1 MPIRQLPTDVASK
14 IAAGEVIERPASV
27 VKELV
32 ENSLDA
38 GATRIETVIREGG
51 VAEIRVSD
59 DGCGIP
65 ADEVS
70 LAFLRHAT
78 SKLTTVDELQ
88 SVATLGFRGEALPSI
103 AAVSR
108 ATLTTRAIGADS
120 GVRIQLRYGEPAGL
134 DEVGCA
140 PGTTVQAQEL
150 FGNLPARRKF
160 LRSSAAETARIQ
172 EVVSRYALAS
182 PGVKFTLTADGR
194 SILDTPGSGRAR
206 DAVLSVYGSDI
217 ASQMLPVLHV
227 DGDISIDGF
236 VSTPQISRGNRSYIT
251 LLVNHRWVFDGSIA
265 YAITQAY
272 QGMLPDRRYPVATID
287 VVIPAHAVDVNSHPA
302 KREVRFRNA
311 DRLFSAVHHAVRD
324 ALLAHA
330 PVRQAVSVAT
340 PAHTDAPAD
349 SAPAQPLLAPGT
361 SRSPTGPRTTSGPAP
376 LPTTQLVSSAGSLRD
391 VLASLRVV
399 GQIRQT
405 YIVAE
410 GPEGMYLV
418 DQHAAHERVVYDRLR
433 QQARNQQRI
442 SQPLLSPTPC
452 DLSIAQAATMEEYA
466 ELLESYGFGIEA
478 FGNSTWLLRALPAS
492 LADGA
497 KGVTD
502 PVQILLELLD
512 AIALEQVIMEREDAL
527 AATIACHGS
536 VRAGM
541 NLTIDEMSALLEQL
555 EATPDPHS
563 CPHGRPTVVRF
574 TEYQL
579 EREFRRR

>member
-160 LRSSAAETARIQ
+160 LRSPAAETARIQ

-182 PGVKFTLTADGR
+182 PGVKFTLIADGR

-206 DAVLSVYGSDI
+206 DAVLSVYGPDI

-272 QGMLPDRRYPVATID
+272 QGMLPDRRYPVAVID

-324 ALLAHA
+324 GLLAHA

-361 SRSPTGPRTTSGPAP
+361 ARSAAGPQTSSGPAP

-433 QQARNQQRI
+433 QQASNQQRI

-478 FGNSTWLLRALPAS
+478 FGNNTWLLRALPAS
-492 LADGA
+492 LADGG

-555 EATPDPHS
+555 EVTPDPHS

>member
-108 ATLTTRAIGADS
+108 AILTTRAIGADS

-194 SILDTPGSGRAR
+194 TILDTPGSGRAR

-272 QGMLPDRRYPVATID
+272 QGMLPDRRYPVAVID

-340 PAHTDAPAD
+340 PAHADAPAD
-349 SAPAQPLLAPGT
+349 SAPAQPLLAPGA
-361 SRSPTGPRTTSGPAP
+361 SRSPAGPRTSSGPAP

-433 QQARNQQRI
+433 QQASNQQRI

-478 FGNSTWLLRALPAS
+478 FGNNTWLLRALPAS
-492 LADGA
+492 LADGG

-555 EATPDPHS
+555 EVTPDPHS

>member
-1 MPIRQLPTDVASK
+1 MPIRQLPSDVASK
-14 IAAGEVIERPASV
+14 IAAGEIIERPASV

-59 DGCGIP
+59 DGSGIP

-108 ATLTTRAIGADS
+108 ATLTTRATGADS

-160 LRSSAAETARIQ
+160 LRSSATETARIQ

-194 SILDTPGSGRAR
+194 TILDTPGSGRAR

-217 ASQMLPVLHV
+217 ASQMLPVLHR

-236 VSTPQISRGNRSYIT
+236 VSTPQISRGNRSYMT

-272 QGMLPDRRYPVATID
+272 QGMLPDRRYPVAVID
-287 VVIPAHAVDVNSHPA
+287 VVIPPHAVDVNSHPS

-311 DRLFSAVHHAVRD
+311 DRLFSAVNHAVRD

-330 PVRQAVSVAT
+330 PVRQVVSVPT
-340 PAHTDAPAD
+340 PVHTDAPAN
-349 SAPAQPLLAPGT
+349 SAPAQPHLAPGT
-361 SRSPTGPRTTSGPAP
+361 SHSPVGPRASSGPAP
-376 LPTTQLVSSAGSLRD
+376 LPTTQLAPSAGSLRE

-433 QQARNQQRI
+433 RQAKNQQRI

-478 FGNSTWLLRALPAS
+478 FGNNTWLLRAIPAS
-492 LADGA
+492 LADGG

-512 AIALEQVIMEREDAL
+512 AIALEQVVMEREDAL

-541 NLTIDEMSALLEQL
+541 NLTIEEMSALLEQL
-555 EATPDPHS
+555 EVTPDPHS

>member
-88 SVATLGFRGEALPSI
+88 SVSTLGFRGEALPSI

-120 GVRIQLRYGEPAGL
+120 GVRIQLRYGEPAGF

-194 SILDTPGSGRAR
+194 TILDTPGSGRAR

-251 LLVNHRWVFDGSIA
+251 LLVNHRWVFDGSVA

-272 QGMLPDRRYPVATID
+272 QGMLPDRRYPVAVID

-349 SAPAQPLLAPGT
+349 SAPAQPLLAPGA
-361 SRSPTGPRTTSGPAP
+361 SRSPAGPRTTSGPAP

-433 QQARNQQRI
+433 QQVSNQQRI

-478 FGNSTWLLRALPAS
+478 FGNNTWLLRAVPTS
-492 LADGA
+492 LADGG

-536 VRAGM
+536 VRAGI

>member
-120 GVRIQLRYGEPAGL
+120 GVRIQLRYGEPVGL

-194 SILDTPGSGRAR
+194 TILETPGSGRAR

-227 DGDISIDGF
+227 DGDVSIDGF

-272 QGMLPDRRYPVATID
+272 QGMLPDRRFPVAVID
-287 VVIPAHAVDVNSHPA
+287 VATPAHEVDVNSHPS

-330 PVRQAVSVAT
+330 PVRQVVSVAT
-340 PAHTDAPAD
+340 PAHTDAPAN
-349 SAPAQPLLAPGT
+349 SAPAQPLLVPGT
-361 SRSPTGPRTTSGPAP
+361 SRSPAGPRASSGPAP

-433 QQARNQQRI
+433 QQASNQQRI

-478 FGNSTWLLRALPAS
+478 FGNNTWLLRAVPAS

-555 EATPDPHS
+555 EVTPYPHS

>member
-65 ADEVS
+65 AGEVS

-182 PGVKFTLTADGR
+182 PGVKFTLAADGR
-194 SILDTPGSGRAR
+194 TILDTPGSGRAR

-272 QGMLPDRRYPVATID
+272 QGMLPDRRYPVAIID

-349 SAPAQPLLAPGT
+349 SAPAQPLLAPGA
-361 SRSPTGPRTTSGPAP
+361 SRSPAGPRTTSGPAP

-478 FGNSTWLLRALPAS
+478 FGNNTWLLRALPAS
-492 LADGA
+492 LADGG

-502 PVQILLELLD
+502 PVHILLELLD

>member
-65 ADEVS
+65 DDEVS

-194 SILDTPGSGRAR
+194 TILDTPGSGRAR
-206 DAVLSVYGSDI
+206 DAVLSVYGPDI

-272 QGMLPDRRYPVATID
+272 QGMLPDRRYPFAIID

-361 SRSPTGPRTTSGPAP
+361 SRSPTGPRTSSGPAP

-478 FGNSTWLLRALPAS
+478 FGNNTWLLRALPAS
-492 LADGA
+492 LADGG

>member
-120 GVRIQLRYGEPAGL
+120 GVRIQLRYGEPAGV

-194 SILDTPGSGRAR
+194 TILDTPGSGRAR

-272 QGMLPDRRYPVATID
+272 QGMLPDRRYPVAIID

-349 SAPAQPLLAPGT
+349 SAPAQPLLAPGA
-361 SRSPTGPRTTSGPAP
+361 SRSPAGLRTTSGPAP

-478 FGNSTWLLRALPAS
+478 FGNNTWLLRALPAS
-492 LADGA
+492 LADGG

-555 EATPDPHS
+555 EVTPDPHS